1 MASALT
7 EQLRKN
13 LFAQSFP
20 EPKPIDDAA
29 DQSLDKTTK
38 YAQQTHALL
47 NSQSFAIAAL
57 PNTIE
62 SKPGLQRAQSSFD
75 EQQKEQNVS
84 KEKVPADEY
93 CLTENK
99 RTKER

>member
-20 EPKPIDDAA
+20 ESKIADDTH
-29 DQSLDKTTK
+29 DQSMDKTVK

-47 NSQSFAIAAL
+47 NSQSFSITAVPTAL
-57 PNTIE
+57 E
-62 SKPGLQRAQSSFD
+62 SKPTIQRAQSSLD
-75 EQQKEQNVS
+75 EQTKDQNVS
-84 KEKVPADEY
+84 KEKVAADEY
-93 CLTENK
+93 CMTENK

>member
-20 EPKPIDDAA
+20 ESKLIDDTVVER
-29 DQSLDKTTK
+29 LDKTAK

-47 NSQSFAIAAL
+47 NAQSFCITPL
-57 PNTIE
+57 PT
-62 SKPGLQRAQSSFD
+62 
-75 EQQKEQNVS
+75 
-84 KEKVPADEY
+84 
-93 CLTENK
+93 
-99 RTKER
+99 